1 MVWVMCFLA
10 QNKDM
15 QAHIQD
21 EGAAMGEVDFQAVQ
35 NAVKTDSFIREVL
48 RMKGDTASLVRTSIR
63 EVSLAGYVIP
73 KGVLC

>member
-1 MVWVMCFLA
+1 
-10 QNKDM
+10 
-15 QAHIQD
+15 
-21 EGAAMGEVDFQAVQ
+21 VQ